1 MCEMDMMWRSDE
13 AEPTNMYVSLHLLK
27 VLSFG
32 SSYFLAFSVLIVFGA
47 HPKKYF
53 AR

>member
-1 MCEMDMMWRSDE
+1 MWRSDE
-13 AEPTNMYVSLHLLK
+13 AEPTNMYVALHLLK